1 MSDNKGP
8 EVVSQGAAV
17 IIAVMAFIVV
27 MLGLSALGL
36 MLLQAIAG
44 MLS

>member
-8 EVVSQGAAV
+8 GLVSQGAAV
-17 IIAVMAFIVV
+17 IITVMAFIVV

-36 MLLQAIAG
+36 FLLQAIAG
-44 MLS
+44 ILS